1 VKQKR
6 WRYSLAQQNRFY
18 KKAGLPVGMNIAAVE
33 TVNEPWMIKIP
44 GFEDDS
50 KDRTVQSYNEK

>member
-1 VKQKR
+1 
-6 WRYSLAQQNRFY
+6 
-18 KKAGLPVGMNIAAVE
+18 MNIAAVE